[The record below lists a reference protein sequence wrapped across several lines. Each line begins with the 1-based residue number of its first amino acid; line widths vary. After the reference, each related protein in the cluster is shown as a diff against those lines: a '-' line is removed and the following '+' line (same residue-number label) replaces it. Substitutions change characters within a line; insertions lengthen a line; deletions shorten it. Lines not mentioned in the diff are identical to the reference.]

1 MPISYTQRFANI
13 IRFSHENVG
22 IKVLR
27 RVVLRK
33 KAILYFK
40 EAGFELEFNA
50 KKAKAGYQE
59 QITSINRFGE
69 KRREKRNVKDLKRV
83 FVFVQKGV

>member
-1 MPISYTQRFANI
+1 MSISYVQRFANI

-27 RVVLRK
+27 RMVLRK

-40 EAGFELEFNA
+40 EVGFELEFNA
-50 KKAKAGYQE
+50 KKAKTGYQE
-59 QITSINRFGE
+59 LITSINRFGE
-69 KRREKRNVKDLKRV
+69 KRREKLTVLQCDSISH
-83 FVFVQKGV
+83 